1 MTYSLRCRDPDG
13 AVFDAP
19 PAPECVTGFRER
31 RQYLLELELEREFST
46 ACVLV
51 IDDVEIER
59 AVEHGRQRWVWEPLF
74 YAGTVHAELL
84 GPGGQRLARYQ
95 FDVTPS
101 PGKLGQN
108 AFRQLLDEVLAA
120 APDLLFGAEA
130 AQAEIGATGVY
141 SNPHLEYARL
151 KHFGPLLLQSL
162 QQVCAQP
169 LTVLR
174 SDRRR
179 VAPHQVRRFDPHSAR
194 SLARTPQ
201 LLVAVRGDVSA
212 AIAPGQMLLDVPQSS
227 RHLDT
232 PAHRTLMMVLL
243 AVIRR
248 LRAVRTELEQS
259 SSGPAGTEFRTPIA
273 ARLPYRSKLLSE
285 LEQALQRQ
293 SLSDPLAAV
302 RRAEVSAAGL
312 NAIAAHPLYA
322 AAYQR
327 GWQLLRP
334 GIDGA
339 HQGEMLPLSPTWEIY
354 ERWCFLCLVGTLHE
368 LFPAL
373 RWHRRV
379 GDRSDRVSETGT
391 ADGVE
396 LTIHLQKTFPAMDQK
411 TGSARHYSISG
422 ERRPDIVITYTAG
435 DVQRFLVF
443 DPKYSVARSSVLS
456 AMEAAHIYRDCLR
469 WDGRAPDLALLLI
482 PASGG
487 AGWLEDPAFHVQYRV
502 GALPLSPTGGKQQ
515 LHRLLQQCLSA
526 TNTTSA

>member
-1 MTYSLRCRDPDG
+1 MTYSLRCSDTDG

-19 PAPECVTGFRER
+19 PAPERVTGFRER
-31 RQYLLELELEREFST
+31 RQYLLELGWEFSA

-59 AVEHGRQRWVWEPLF
+59 VVEHGRQRWVWEPLF
-74 YAGTVHAELL
+74 YAGTVQAELL
-84 GPGGQRLARYQ
+84 APGGKRLACYQ

-101 PGKLGQN
+101 PGKLGQTV
-108 AFRQLLDEVLAA
+108 FRQLLDEVLAA
-120 APDLLFGAEA
+120 GPDLLFGAEA
-130 AQAEIGATGVY
+130 AQAAIGGAGDY
-141 SNPHLEYARL
+141 SNPHLEFARL

-201 LLVAVRGDVSA
+201 LLAAVRGDVSA
-212 AIAPGQMLLDVPQSS
+212 ASAPGQMLFDVPLSS
-227 RHLDT
+227 RDLDT
-232 PAHRTLMMVLL
+232 PAHRTLLTLVL

-259 SSGPAGTEFRTPIA
+259 SSGPANTGFRTPVA
-273 ARLPYRSKLLSE
+273 ARLPYRSKLLGD

-293 SLSDPLAAV
+293 SRSGPLAAV

-334 GIDGA
+334 GIDGP

-354 ERWCFLCLVGTLHE
+354 ERWCFLCLAGALRD

-379 GDRSDRVSETGT
+379 GDKSDRVSETGT
-391 ADGVE
+391 ADGIE
-396 LTIHLQKTFPAMDQK
+396 LTIRLQQTFRAMDQN

-422 ERRPDIVITYTAG
+422 ERRPDIAITYTAG
-435 DVQRFLVF
+435 DMRRFLVF
-443 DPKYSVARSSVLS
+443 DPKYSVARTSVLS

-487 AGWLEDPAFHVQYRV
+487 AGWLEDPAFHAQHRV
-502 GALPLSPTGGKQQ
+502 GALPLSPAGGKDQ
-515 LHRLLQQCLSA
+515 LRRLLQQSLTA
-526 TNTTSA
+526 TNTMSA